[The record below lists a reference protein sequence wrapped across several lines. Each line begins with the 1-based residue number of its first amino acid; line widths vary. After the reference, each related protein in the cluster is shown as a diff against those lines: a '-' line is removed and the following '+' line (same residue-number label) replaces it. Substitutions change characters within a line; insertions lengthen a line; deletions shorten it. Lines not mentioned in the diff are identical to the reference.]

1 VKKKKGVFQTALL
14 RISDEKLRQKCRKM
28 ECLLSLKCWVR
39 EWEGT
44 SDGSCRIL

>member
-1 VKKKKGVFQTALL
+1 MKKKKGILQTALL
-14 RISDEKLRQKCRKM
+14 RISEEKLRQNCRKM
-28 ECLLSLKCWVR
+28 ECLLSLKCQVR